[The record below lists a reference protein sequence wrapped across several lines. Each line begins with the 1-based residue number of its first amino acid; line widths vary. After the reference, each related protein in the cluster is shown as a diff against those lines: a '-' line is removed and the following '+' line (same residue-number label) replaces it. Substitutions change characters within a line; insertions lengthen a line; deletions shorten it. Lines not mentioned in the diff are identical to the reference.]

1 MTEQK
6 SKFVHILKSLYFYL
20 VSFACVIVFIIG
32 AVTLINTALQ
42 TWVFES
48 NGNYYGG
55 DVSYNCTK
63 ESMKMNGLFTNKD
76 ECMKYY
82 QDIQDKDA
90 QNQRNR
96 DISFGIAMAVVSLP
110 IWVLHMYLAK
120 AAKKEE
126 D

>member
-1 MTEQK
+1 MTEPK

-32 AVTLINTALQ
+32 SVTLINTALQ

-48 NGNYYGG
+48 SGYYYGG
-55 DVSYNCTK
+55 DVSYSCTK
-63 ESMKMNGLFTNKD
+63 ESMKMNGLFADKD
-76 ECMKYY
+76 ECLKYY

-90 QNQRNR
+90 RNQRNR

-120 AAKKEE
+120 AAKKDE

>member
-1 MTEQK
+1 MERSQ

-32 AVTLINTALQ
+32 TVTLINTALQ
-42 TWVFES
+42 TWVFHT
-48 NGNYYGG
+48 NGYNY

-63 ESMKMNGLFTNKD
+63 ESMKLNGFFTDKA

-82 QDIQDKDA
+82 EEQNAKSA
-90 QNQRNR
+90 ANQRNM
-96 DISFGIAMAVVSLP
+96 DISFGIAMALVSLP

-120 AAKKEE
+120 VAKKDE